1 MIAYWDIGWVAKLI
15 GVVPWAFV
23 QILSELFSSLEIEIM
38 KELSSLNKVSIFKCE
53 VLLLIS

>member
-1 MIAYWDIGWVAKLI
+1 M
-15 GVVPWAFV
+15 VPWAFV